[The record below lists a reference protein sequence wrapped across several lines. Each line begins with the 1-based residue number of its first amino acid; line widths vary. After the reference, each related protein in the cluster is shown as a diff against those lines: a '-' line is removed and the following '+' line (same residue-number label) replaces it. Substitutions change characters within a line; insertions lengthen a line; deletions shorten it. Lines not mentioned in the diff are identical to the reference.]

1 MDRKKIEEF
10 LEEYYANTCDSAYRN
25 TDALDNLTSL
35 FEELID
41 FCENVEEFCKDTG
54 KRLTRIENVIA
65 TPRWLSEI
73 EEKQDER
80 IEELKDEIELKRRH
94 IENLCEMIGNATIKA
109 REVTN
114 KADELYYSILNGSL
128 SGRDEKDN

>member
-80 IEELKDEIELKRRH
+80 IEELKDEIELKRKH
-94 IENLCEMIGNATIKA
+94 IENL
-109 REVTN
+109 
-114 KADELYYSILNGSL
+114 
-128 SGRDEKDN
+128 

>member
-54 KRLTRIENVIA
+54 KRLTRIEKVIA
-65 TPRWLSEI
+65 TPRSLTELESEQYNEI
-73 EEKQDER
+73 ER
-80 IEELKDEIELKRRH
+80 LKTEIEAKRQH
-94 IENLCEMIGNATIKA
+94 IRNLCEIIANVTVKS
-109 REVTN
+109 REIN
-114 KADELYYSILNGSL
+114 WKSKELYYGVLNGNL
-128 SGRDEKDN
+128 RDEKGHMK